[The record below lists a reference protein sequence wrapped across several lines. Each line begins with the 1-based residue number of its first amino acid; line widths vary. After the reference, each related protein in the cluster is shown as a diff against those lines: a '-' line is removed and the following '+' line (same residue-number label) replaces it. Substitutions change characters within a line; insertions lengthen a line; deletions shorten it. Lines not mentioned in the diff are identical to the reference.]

1 MLHLRR
7 RVLRCKAWV
16 GGYVEEV
23 GGAPCGVQGA
33 GCSQDLGCPLDQN
46 RDRFDEHRLALE
58 VLEMVLVDDQ
68 TVSMM
73 TLKKKREEV
82 SSFWKKDKRW
92 TNSAEVLCGVG
103 VVHGPSAEVLCRVG
117 VCGAQGQCRGA
128 AQGGCVCG
136 AQGLCGNAVQ
146 SPSRVKVALELQI
159 GTEDEAAVW

>member
-1 MLHLRR
+1 M
-7 RVLRCKAWV
+7 

-33 GCSQDLGCPLDQN
+33 GCSQDLGCPLDAHGEN
-46 RDRFDEHRLALE
+46 RDRFGEHRLALE

-103 VVHGPSAEVLCRVG
+103 VVHGPSAEVLRRVV

-128 AQGGCVCG
+128 VQGGCVWCPG
-136 AQGLCGNAVQ
+136 PVQ
-146 SPSRVKVALELQI
+146 RCCAGRVCVWCTGPVWKCCAEPKQSES
-159 GTEDEAAVW
+159 GT